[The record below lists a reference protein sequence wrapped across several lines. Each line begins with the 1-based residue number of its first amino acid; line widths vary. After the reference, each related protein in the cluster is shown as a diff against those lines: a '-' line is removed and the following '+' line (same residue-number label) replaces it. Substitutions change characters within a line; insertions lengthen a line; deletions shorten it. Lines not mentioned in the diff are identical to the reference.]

1 MMVSYTR
8 NKDYDTMEDEID
20 ANTESRPYVDGL
32 DIPLQDNEWDQWSH
46 SWEKT
51 LIVTLMGKRANFKIL
66 ENYIQ
71 KQWTKNGKVK
81 LVDMED
87 GYFLVYFSTEA
98 DYIHA
103 LYEGPWML
111 ADHYLLVQRW
121 RKMFLQSAA
130 TMKKVAVWIRIPR
143 LPLELYNDTFLTR
156 IGNALGT
163 MLKVDRLTRFRVDRL
178 TRWIGRDVKPQKGYL
193 KGIPT
198 SGERFS
204 MGESTTGMALAVN
217 LFLVL
222 EGSVAAYSRQ
232 PKDLRQ

>member
-66 ENYIQ
+66 EK

-87 GYFLVYFSTEA
+87 GYFQERLITFMLCTRGLGCLRITISSSKGGGRCSFK
-98 DYIHA
+98 A
-103 LYEGPWML
+103 L
-111 ADHYLLVQRW
+111 
-121 RKMFLQSAA
+121 
-130 TMKKVAVWIRIPR
+130 
-143 LPLELYNDTFLTR
+143 
-156 IGNALGT
+156 
-163 MLKVDRLTRFRVDRL
+163 
-178 TRWIGRDVKPQKGYL
+178 
-193 KGIPT
+193 
-198 SGERFS
+198 
-204 MGESTTGMALAVN
+204 
-217 LFLVL
+217 
-222 EGSVAAYSRQ
+222 Q
-232 PKDLRQ
+232 P